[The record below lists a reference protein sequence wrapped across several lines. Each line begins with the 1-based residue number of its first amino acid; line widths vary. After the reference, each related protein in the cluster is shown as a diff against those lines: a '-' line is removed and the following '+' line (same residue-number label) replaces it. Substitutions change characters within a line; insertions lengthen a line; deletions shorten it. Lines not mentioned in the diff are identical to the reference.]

1 MGNIGMLYNL
11 AYGFYI
17 FVSYTPTILQLCI
30 FLLVC
35 SAFLF
40 TFATFNYYA
49 HEKDI
54 ITFIRGFYRIIRG
67 LP

>member
-1 MGNIGMLYNL
+1 MLYFRVL
-11 AYGFYI
+11 H
-17 FVSYTPTILQLCI
+17 SYNPTIMF

-40 TFATFNYYA
+40 TFATLNYYA